1 MHLVVENGNA
11 FLSINGCQTA
21 LIMAKAKTIQVLQKQ
36 KRQILCDQVGDFL
49 LNIAYH
55 PLFLSQSS

>member
-21 LIMAKAKTIQVLQKQ
+21 LIMAKAKLQVLQKQ
-36 KRQILCDQVGDFL
+36 KKGQYFVIIRWVRL
-49 LNIAYH
+49 LEPQYSM
-55 PLFLSQSS
+55 FSR

>member
-21 LIMAKAKTIQVLQKQ
+21 LIMAKAKLQVLQKQ
-36 KRQILCDQVGDFL
+36 KGQYFVIRWVT
-49 LNIAYH
+49 
-55 PLFLSQSS
+55 S